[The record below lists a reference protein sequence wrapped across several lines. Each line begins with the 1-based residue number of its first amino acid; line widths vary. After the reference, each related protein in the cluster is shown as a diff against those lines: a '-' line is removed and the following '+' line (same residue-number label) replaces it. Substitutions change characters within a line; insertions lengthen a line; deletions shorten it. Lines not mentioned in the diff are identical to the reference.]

1 MNTKGKRAIKR
12 AVQLALLIAV
22 MLVGSNVQGAEILKI
37 EPIKHDV
44 GMIEEGK
51 PAVMRAEVTNI
62 SGQEVTI
69 GNVRTN

>member
-12 AVQLALLIAV
+12 AIKLALIALV
-22 MLVGSNVQGAEILKI
+22 LVGTNVQGAEILKI

-44 GMIEEGK
+44 GIIEEGK